1 MSDEAALFEGQIA
14 TNPRMKAA
22 MIAWL
27 EARKHEAFNRIAA
40 APDAAAL
47 VGVQAQVRLLDS
59 MVAHVAKL

>member
-14 TNPRMKAA
+14 TNPRLKSAL
-22 MIAWL
+22 IAWM
-27 EARKHEAFNRIAA
+27 EAQKGEVFKRVAA

-47 VGVQAQVRLLDS
+47 VGLQAQVRLVDS